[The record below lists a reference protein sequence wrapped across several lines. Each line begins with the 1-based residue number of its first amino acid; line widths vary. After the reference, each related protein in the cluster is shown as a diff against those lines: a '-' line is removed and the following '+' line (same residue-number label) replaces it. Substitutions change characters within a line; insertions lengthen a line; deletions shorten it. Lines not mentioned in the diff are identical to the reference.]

1 MVWYQVF
8 CLGEPKISFLHAT
21 LKCIGFEKA
30 NLWQEIFFEL
40 WQSFELLVPHKCLWF
55 FKKSENVQEEI
66 QTLRKGKSL
75 AGDFTG
81 DQLTEIW
88 QSFELLEPHNCQL
101 ND

>member
-30 NLWQEIFFEL
+30 NLWQETFCWVMAEFWIIGAAQVSLILQEI
-40 WQSFELLVPHKCLWF
+40 W
-55 FKKSENVQEEI
+55 NVQEEI
-66 QTLRKGKSL
+66 QTLIKGKSL

-81 DQLTEIW
+81 GQLTEIW
-88 QSFELLEPHNCQL
+88 QSFELLEPQNCL
-101 ND
+101 